1 MIGRSHRHTVG
12 DDTSSLA
19 ATAQITGSSNAS
31 SSSITDGSNQNIV
44 LDIVDGGVGAA
55 QGFVQ
60 GFFGDGLKGN
70 IEFAG
75 SLLNWIY
82 TTNLVGIIPNN
93 YYSFFFGGPNGY
105 QQAFDGYAAPVKAIK
120 KTIDAARQYGPVAF
134 RTASDMARLF
144 SSDYLNALA
153 DGNQSNVAGLTA
165 NWYRTASLETRL
177 VLDMVD
183 PVVKTIVKELN
194 SLTIK
199 EKAHLIGRVNGLV
212 TFEVLL
218 SVATSGAGTAVKA
231 GKVSEFLY
239 DMSKFKFVTKY
250 DNTGKITATLQK
262 FADRLA
268 VVLNTRV
275 CFVAGTLVSTAD
287 GFKPIEELKV
297 GDLVLTRNEFADGEE
312 TDNDYQPV
320 TELITTHPGEL
331 LELTLSDGNS
341 EETLTT
347 TANHPFYSLD
357 TRSFIHADQLEE
369 SSRVASADGQPLTVT
384 AISRRMASEG
394 ENFTTYNIEVAGS
407 HTYFVGRQRAWV
419 HNTST
424 ACKAAMKRFA
434 DVLDELDELGQ
445 PADKTKAVEEML
457 ELLRSMEKSGD
468 IQPGSVPQHFN
479 DALRELANPDPP
491 ITPRL
496 TADEVTKYSKLEPN
510 SAARLIAEVGLV
522 DEVTLKIPADKPSLE
537 LRIIPHRIANGKL
550 RRPIVGGRLASFKG
564 QLIDFVITMDG
575 RLIVG
580 RAHSVLSS
588 GESVRFAGR
597 MKFSSSG
604 YLKVVD
610 NWSGHYE
617 TPAIAEKAL
626 KFLEKKGVNTS
637 NAIAKNYDL
646 SGL

>member
-1 MIGRSHRHTVG
+1 
-12 DDTSSLA
+12 
-19 ATAQITGSSNAS
+19 
-31 SSSITDGSNQNIV
+31 
-44 LDIVDGGVGAA
+44 
-55 QGFVQ
+55 
-60 GFFGDGLKGN
+60 
-70 IEFAG
+70 
-75 SLLNWIY
+75 
-82 TTNLVGIIPNN
+82 
-93 YYSFFFGGPNGY
+93 
-105 QQAFDGYAAPVKAIK
+105 
-120 KTIDAARQYGPVAF
+120 
-134 RTASDMARLF
+134 MARLF

-165 NWYRTASLETRL
+165 NWYRTASPETRL

-218 SVATSGAGTAVKA
+218 SVATSGAGTAIKA

-275 CFVAGTLVSTAD
+275 CFVAGTLVSTAE

-320 TELITTHPGEL
+320 TELITTHPSEL
-331 LELTLSDGNS
+331 LKLTLSDGNS

-357 TRSFIHADQLEE
+357 TKSFIHADQLDE

-384 AISRRMASEG
+384 AISRRAASEG
-394 ENFTTYNIEVAGS
+394 ETFTTYNIEVAGS

-424 ACKAAMKRFA
+424 PCKVAMKRFT
-434 DVLDELDELGQ
+434 DVLDELGES
-445 PADKTKAVEEML
+445 ADKTKAAEEML
-457 ELLRSMEKSGD
+457 DLLRSMEKSGD
-468 IQPGSVPQHFN
+468 IPSGSVPQHFN
-479 DALRELANPDPP
+479 DALRELANPGPP

-496 TADEVTKYSKLEPN
+496 TADEVAKYSKLEPEDLA
-510 SAARLIAEVGLV
+510 SPIVPGGGLRAHEGIRSVFGRFTHTISRHIGKTASELRARGIRQASSFLNRAEAENFISQAIAVERRNIDDFMRQPLSSSPAGNRWVKDVPLNADIGIIV
-522 DEVTLKIPADKPSLE
+522 TRGASEVTKGRGVRLVIDKVRNAAGQDWTVVTAFPIP
-537 LRIIPHRIANGKL
+537 
-550 RRPIVGGRLASFKG
+550 
-564 QLIDFVITMDG
+564 
-575 RLIVG
+575 
-580 RAHSVLSS
+580 
-588 GESVRFAGR
+588 
-597 MKFSSSG
+597 
-604 YLKVVD
+604 
-610 NWSGHYE
+610 
-617 TPAIAEKAL
+617 
-626 KFLEKKGVNTS
+626 
-637 NAIAKNYDL
+637 
-646 SGL
+646 